1 MPKLSQE
8 TLAMLGVGI
17 GLAALILTATTG
29 LRGEMRAMRTEIR
42 TEMMT
47 MRTEIRAEIQTV
59 RTEAQADR
67 AALRAEARADR
78 ETFERHI
85 IRLTERQGILSG
97 HIESIRNHLATT
109 QGKPRP

>member
-29 LRGEMRAMRTEIR
+29 LRGEMRAMG
-42 TEMMT
+42 
-47 MRTEIRAEIQTV
+47 TEIRAEIQAV

-67 AALRAEARADR
+67 AALRAEARADREALRAEARADR

-97 HIESIRNHLATT
+97 HVESIRSHLATT
-109 QGKPRP
+109 QGTPRP